1 MSLIQTLRQT
11 DIAARMDRATTFV
24 AYVAPGVGDA
34 AASALI
40 EACRRLGNDKVTV
53 VLDVSASSARAGYG
67 IHQAVTRM
75 HAAGILVRT
84 ESSLRLGL
92 LICDAEGWAFTLP
105 PRMVEDEATE
115 DQIAPNAIALT
126 PTQVIALRAELP
138 MADTIL
144 PNADASLDVAG
155 AFPVAGPIPS
165 IGIRVAGRELLHSV
179 DQDLERNPPR
189 SFDLAR
195 QVHVFDSAIEF
206 VELALEGWRITSRK
220 VQMPK
225 DLPIFAGSDAELNRR
240 IDATFK
246 LVERQEGSVL
256 RDLEVRFIELRDA
269 YLRPMGKYLGRVL
282 IRSKRQE
289 FEAKVAA
296 LTEQF
301 NKAKTSLESG
311 LQKSLDATLSDLVD
325 RLAKLLLAMPNP
337 PLKFQARYHGDLD
350 GAKRFVRDRL
360 ERLVP
365 KASTLVSGMRVHLVA
380 KGVTLQMLKDPEF
393 QRRFFE
399 QVPREELARDLYAE
413 YDAAKVRFDQEERRR
428 KAALP
433 KPAD

>member
-1 MSLIQTLRQT
+1 MSLFQTLRQA
-11 DIAARMDRATTFV
+11 DIASRIGRATTFV
-24 AYVAPGVGDA
+24 AYVAPGVSKPVAD
-34 AASALI
+34 ALI
-40 EACRRLGNDKVTV
+40 AAGRRLTRDRVTI
-53 VLDVSASSARAGYG
+53 VLDVSAHSARVGFGEQRAVIDLDSAGL
-67 IHQAVTRM
+67 T
-75 HAAGILVRT
+75 VRT
-84 ESSLRLGL
+84 EQSLRLGL
-92 LICDAEGWAFTLP
+92 LICDSDGWAFALA
-105 PRMVEDEATE
+105 PRLVEDEALE
-115 DQIAPNAIALT
+115 DQDAPNAIVLT

-138 MADTIL
+138 TAGMTPPDTYPPLDMAGIL
-144 PNADASLDVAG
+144 PG
-155 AFPVAGPIPS
+155 AGPDPS
-165 IGIRVAGRELLHSV
+165 IGIRIA
-179 DQDLERNPPR
+179 DQEHLRIVNEDLERSPPQP
-189 SFDLAR
+189 FDLAR

-256 RDLEVRFIELRDA
+256 RELEERFIELRDA
-269 YLRPMGKYLGRVL
+269 YLLPMGKYLGRVL

-289 FEAKVAA
+289 FEAKVAT
-296 LTEQF
+296 LTEEF

-311 LQKSLDATLSDLVD
+311 LQKNLDATLTDLVD

-337 PLKFQARYHGDLD
+337 PLKFQARYHGDMD

-360 ERLVP
+360 VPLIP
-365 KASTLVSGMRVHLVA
+365 KASTLVGGMRVHLVV

-413 YDAAKVRFDQEERRR
+413 YDAAKGRFDKEESRR

-433 KPAD
+433 KPAT